1 MIGLG
6 NYLYLKDRF
15 RIMLKDPSTKEQD
28 RDVLQV
34 MTRLPAIRD
43 NASQVG
49 DSRR

>member
-1 MIGLG
+1 MRGFED
-6 NYLYLKDRF
+6 YPYLKDRF
-15 RIMLKDPSTKEQD
+15 RAMLEYESMKEQD

-34 MTRLPAIRD
+34 MMRLFAIRD